1 MIFLD
6 NSTSTSKTDFQ
17 YLAPGTWKFHA
28 DIPGTDAAA
37 VTIQQRQKGSSIDD
51 DVNSISGVVS
61 LTYNDAASLVTSAGE
76 EFAVTRTG
84 GGVSTA
90 ITVVANRVPN

>member
-17 YLAPGTWKFHA
+17 FLAPGTWKFHA
-28 DIPGTDAAA
+28 DISGTDAAA

-84 GGVSTA
+84 GSAA
-90 ITVVANRVPN
+90 ITVTAKRVPS